1 MRNMMRRIACT
12 ASLALL
18 VTVFSTAAFAHPG
31 DHTHVGFATGFAHP
45 LTGLD
50 HLLAMVAVGLW
61 ASQLG
66 GRALWLLP
74 LTFPVVMAAGAALGF
89 AGVALPWVE
98 VGVTASVLVLGA
110 AIALTYRPSLA
121 VSLPLIGLFGLLHG
135 YAHGVELPAQAS
147 ALGYGAGF
155 ITATLALHLAGLAI
169 GLAANRLP
177 VRFAART
184 AGGAIAAVGAVL
196 LVTV

>member
-1 MRNMMRRIACT
+1 MRRIAST

-18 VTVFSTAAFAHPG
+18 AAAFSTAAFAHPG
-31 DHTHVGFATGFAHP
+31 DHSHIGFAAGFAHP

-89 AGVALPWVE
+89 AGVTLPGVE
-98 VGVTASVLVLGA
+98 LGITASVLVLGA
-110 AIALTYRPSLA
+110 AIALTWRPSLA
-121 VSLPLIGLFGLLHG
+121 ASLPLIGLFALLHG

-147 ALGYGAGF
+147 ALDYAAGF
-155 ITATLALHLAGLAI
+155 VAATLALHLAGLAI